1 MRFDPSGGNPVELF
15 HPPQRDSTAVA
26 LIGNRGITETVTQDD
41 EPFSQKRLNHFLDML
56 SSRSL
61 VKKELIHGDDITMSS
76 VQQNPSDLFAD
87 TSPARL
93 PRRNAGNA
101 FLIQVPLQA
110 PDLRSLPA
118 AFHTLQG
125 DQ

>member
-1 MRFDPSGGNPVELF
+1 M
-15 HPPQRDSTAVA
+15 A

-41 EPFSQKRLNHFLDML
+41 ALFSQKRLNHFLDML

-61 VKKELIHGDDITMSS
+61 VKKELIHGDDIAMRS
-76 VQQNPSDLFAD
+76 VQKNPSDLFAD

-101 FLIQVPLQA
+101 FSTQVPFQA
-110 PDLRSLPA
+110 PDLRCLSA